1 MFIKRQELFCSHVGH
16 RLHDTRR
23 PLNADEVRIG
33 CVPEAEVG
41 AQVVL
46 TAKTAA
52 TGNLTQLPEGL
63 AADGCLRTNLGA
75 DRRSVRDRADE
86 PEVQPRVAVA
96 IVSIEEVVRALPYKA
111 VGDEQIQEAVIVVIA
126 PNRAAAIAQIVNEA
140 AGSDLSECAVPILV

>member
-1 MFIKRQELFCSHVGH
+1 MFHHRQELFCGHVGH

-23 PLNADEVRIG
+23 PVNADEVRIR

-63 AADGCLRTNLGA
+63 AADRCLHTNLGA
-75 DRRSVRDRADE
+75 DRRSIRDRADE

-96 IVSIEEVVRALPYKA
+96 IVSIEKVVLTLTETAGYEK
-111 VGDEQIQEAVIVVIA
+111 IKEAVIV
-126 PNRAAAIAQIVNEA
+126 
-140 AGSDLSECAVPILV
+140 